1 MITTKQISDNI
12 ISQLEA
18 SLNQSI
24 PLLPKSFNRVLAK
37 AISGVFVI
45 TYKYA
50 GFIALQ
56 QFVKTAS
63 IEETQINGVMVS
75 PLKEWGRLIGV
86 GDPAPATQSE
96 YTVIVSVENQ
106 GGILPSG
113 SQLLNGSNGVTYL
126 TTASVSLDSD
136 TIQVNIRASSDQSG
150 GLGAGI
156 IGNLEPGQDIV
167 SFANPLSNVA
177 RDTVVLTEVVT
188 GSDAEETEV
197 YRQRIIER
205 FRARPQGGA
214 LVDYRVW
221 GSDSSGIL
229 RIYPY
234 AGSCAGHVDVYVESS
249 TEIDGVPTEAQ
260 LQEAI
265 NSINLDI
272 QGLASR
278 RPAGSL
284 VNVFPIS
291 RSSFSVRVA
300 GLSVEN
306 EAAVMQDIEIAIS
319 DYFISRQPFI
329 SGLSISPRLDR
340 ITRTSVGGVVD
351 DVVSSAGGIFA
362 SVEVSRLGS
371 VIEVYSLAIGEL
383 SKSGGVE
390 FV

>member
-63 IEETQINGVMVS
+63 IEETEINSVMIS

-86 GDPAPATQSE
+86 GDPAPATQAE
-96 YTVIVSVENQ
+96 YTVTVSVENQ
-106 GGILPSG
+106 TGILPSG

-126 TTASVSLDSD
+126 TTSSVSLDSE
-136 TIQVNIRASSDQSG
+136 TVEVNIRASSDQSG

-156 IGNLEPGQDIV
+156 VGNLEDGAIV

-177 RDTVVLTEVVT
+177 RDTIVLSEIVT
-188 GSDAEETEV
+188 GSDEEDTEV
-197 YRQRIIER
+197 YRQRVIDR
-205 FRARPQGGA
+205 FRARAEGGA
-214 LVDYRVW
+214 LVDYRIW
-221 GSDSSGIL
+221 GGEPSGIL
-229 RIYPY
+229 SIYPY
-234 AGSCAGHVDVYVESS
+234 TGECAGHVDVYVESS
-249 TEIDGVPTEAQ
+249 TEVDGIPTDAQ
-260 LQEAI
+260 LQEAFD
-265 NSINLDI
+265 SINLDDD
-272 QGLASR
+272 GLASR
-278 RPAGSL
+278 RPAGSF

-291 RSSFSVRVA
+291 RLEFTVTVA
-300 GLSVEN
+300 GLVVQDS
-306 EAAVMQDIEIAIS
+306 ATAQADIEAAIS
-319 DYFISRQPFI
+319 DYFLSRKPFI
-329 SGLSISPRLDR
+329 SGLSIPPRLDR

-351 DVVSSAGGIFA
+351 DIVSAAGGIFS
-362 SVEVSRLGS
+362 SVEVRSLG
-371 VIEVYSLAIGEL
+371 VVVEVHSLAIGEL
-383 SKSGGVE
+383 AKSGGVE
-390 FV
+390 FI